1 MHHAHRCFFVPVS
14 TGTPSG
20 KATRPSL
27 GWNGVRPK
35 PQRQDNSHRRGR
47 DRGAGG
53 GPTPLEGGPDGAREV
68 SLPGSARRSR
78 GRRRGST
85 RRPGVG
91 GSQFMT
97 TIVFVKYGAH
107 HPLNRQRDRYAGEGV
122 DLSLSTLADQ
132 VGTCAVALRGR
143 CTTRSPPTCWRRST
157 CTATARRCR
166 FSPKARRTRA
176 GPGSMSATTRP
187 SSALF
192 RYLTGHRGPFHVH
205 QIGGGQQGPQTSI
218 RRACEQQ
225 AHRFHL
231 VA

>member
-1 MHHAHRCFFVPVS
+1 MHHAHRCFLVPVS
-14 TGTPSG
+14 TGTPPG

-27 GWNGVRPK
+27 RWNGVRPK
-35 PQRQDNSHRRGR
+35 PQRQDHSHRRGR
-47 DRGAGG
+47 DRGPGG
-53 GPTPLEGGPDGAREV
+53 GSTPLEGGPDGAREV

-78 GRRRGST
+78 GRRRRST

-157 CTATARRCR
+157 CKATARRCR
-166 FSPKARRTRA
+166 FSLKARPDTGRAWVNVRDDAPFVGAVPLSDRPSRPISRAPDRRRTTRA
-176 GPGSMSATTRP
+176 TDLHP
-187 SSALF
+187 SCL
-192 RYLTGHRGPFHVH
+192 
-205 QIGGGQQGPQTSI
+205 
-218 RRACEQQ
+218 
-225 AHRFHL
+225 
-231 VA
+231 